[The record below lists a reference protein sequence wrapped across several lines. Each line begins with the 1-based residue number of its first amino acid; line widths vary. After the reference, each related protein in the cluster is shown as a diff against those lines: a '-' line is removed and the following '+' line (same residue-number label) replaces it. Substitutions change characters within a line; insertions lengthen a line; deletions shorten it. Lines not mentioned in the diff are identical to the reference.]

1 MQRWF
6 NCRIFFWCVCF
17 QLAGSF
23 ATAQAIRVA
32 RPAAVLTPELQVQ
45 SLSVTV
51 SSSLVSFQL
60 QTGQTAVGNPTLSI
74 TTTWGSADCN
84 RGAKIC
90 TINLYGYF
98 LSATAALSGGSPVA
112 NIPTSEVFGEM
123 TTGLPTTYTAFTQS
137 GPFGGGG
144 ASLELYTDAMTAR
157 TTGGS
162 RTDPLSL
169 EINLAS
175 QPELPAGT
183 YTGTLSLIAE
193 SF

>member
-1 MQRWF
+1 MQRWL
-6 NCRIFFWCVCF
+6 NCRTLLYCVCF
-17 QLAGSF
+17 QLASSF
-23 ATAQAIRVA
+23 AAAQAIRVA
-32 RPAAVLTPELQVQ
+32 RSSAVVTPELEVK

-51 SSSLVSFQL
+51 STSLVKFQL
-60 QTGQTAVGNPTLSI
+60 QSGKTAVGTPALSV
-74 TTTWGSADCN
+74 TTTWGKGNCT
-84 RGAKIC
+84 RGNVC
-90 TINLYGYF
+90 TLQLYGYF
-98 LSATAALSGGSPVA
+98 SSATTALSGGSPVVS
-112 NIPTSEVFGEM
+112 IPTSEVLGEM

-137 GPFGGGG
+137 GPFGGAGS
-144 ASLELYTDAMTAR
+144 SLELFTDAMTAK
-157 TTGGS
+157 TNGGS

>member
-1 MQRWF
+1 MLLCWLS
-6 NCRIFFWCVCF
+6 F

-23 ATAQAIRVA
+23 AGAQAIRVA
-32 RPAAVLTPELQVQ
+32 RPAAIASPELEVKT
-45 SLSVTV
+45 LSIRV
-51 SSSLVSFQL
+51 SSTSVKFQL
-60 QTGQTAVGNPTLSI
+60 QSGKTAVGTPTLSI
-74 TTTWGSADCN
+74 TTTWGS
-84 RGAKIC
+84 GKC
-90 TINLYGYF
+90 TTKNTCTVRLYGYF
-98 LSATAALSGGSPVA
+98 SSATTALSGGTPVVR
-112 NIPTSEVFGEM
+112 IPTSEVLGEM

-137 GPFGGGG
+137 GPFGGAG
-144 ASLELYTDAMTAR
+144 ASLELFTDAMTAR